1 MDRTPIELDAVQI
14 DLLASLLAQSQPQGV
29 ATMRL
34 VVGLVDTLEAA
45 ERELPEGERRR
56 SKVRGPVE
64 STTPT
69 VQ

>member
-1 MDRTPIELDAVQI
+1 MKTMMIELDAVQI

-56 SKVRGPVE
+56 SKVRGAPSE
-64 STTPT
+64 AAGGPS
-69 VQ
+69 